1 MGITEHQK
9 DAYEKV
15 MKLVNKGMTQ
25 NAALEQ
31 LGFSNGSFYKAKRFY
46 VGQGAT
52 TMKKTKAKTK
62 AKAPKV
68 IDVEIPAHMSQQK
81 AVVVLCDAADLKN
94 VISNLF

>member
-52 TMKKTKAKTK
+52 TMKKTKAKTR
-62 AKAPKV
+62 APKV